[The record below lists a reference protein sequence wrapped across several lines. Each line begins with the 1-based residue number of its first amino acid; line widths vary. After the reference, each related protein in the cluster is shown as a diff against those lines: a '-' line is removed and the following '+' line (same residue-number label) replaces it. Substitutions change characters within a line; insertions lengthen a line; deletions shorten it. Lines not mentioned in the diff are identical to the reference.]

1 MTPSKK
7 AKELG
12 CKSLAQV
19 SVMTKQSEQT
29 LINWF
34 NNPNKQV
41 LFEIVCIGVASKA
54 GKENEQARQT
64 STDVD

>member
-1 MTPSKK
+1 MTPSER

-19 SVMTKQSEQT
+19 AKAVGQSVQT

-34 NNPNKQV
+34 SSRPKV
-41 LFEIVCIGVASKA
+41 FDACCEFAAREDSA
-54 GKENEQARQT
+54 GEAK
-64 STDVD
+64 DV

>member
-1 MTPSKK
+1 MTPSQR

-19 SVMTKQSEQT
+19 VKVTEQSEQT

-34 NNPNKQV
+34 RSRPKV
-41 LFEIVCIGVASKA
+41 FDACCMYAA
-54 GKENEQARQT
+54 KESA
-64 STDVD
+64 DD